1 MAIYKLSAT
10 GVILNTSGKYIPAD
24 PNNRDWQDYIEWT
37 NEGNV
42 ADPADIIPITGGTAT
57 VQESVANDI
66 AYGAL
71 VKALANHFGL
81 TLEQITTII
90 AAET

>member
-1 MAIYKLSAT
+1 MSEYKLTAT
-10 GVILNTSGKYIPAD
+10 GVIRNSDSAYIPAE
-24 PNNRDWQDYIEWT
+24 PLNRDWQDYIKWVSL
-37 NEGNV
+37 GNT
-42 ADPADIIPITGGTAT
+42 ADPMDVHIPIGGTAT
-57 VQESVANDI
+57 VQNSVSNDI

-81 TLEQITTII
+81 SLEQITTII